1 MYHPVRGRLEAGFT
15 QPLGD
20 KFMLQVDLRDSLH
33 EENGDKNIAWRNLPP
48 IAASN
53 NGCRRMGVSFRCG
66 MREEN
71 AGSPPEG

>member
-48 IAASN
+48 LCIEQWVPEED
-53 NGCRRMGVSFRCG
+53 GRQFPLWDERRECRQS
-66 MREEN
+66 
-71 AGSPPEG
+71 A